1 MQSVFPLAWAS
12 RTFGSGALGAPAA
25 PSGGS
30 SSSIQD
36 LTGGNSMYV
45 DPDASDDE
53 HAENDQNVDED
64 EDEDDW

>member
-12 RTFGSGALGAPAA
+12 RTFGSGASGAPAA

-30 SSSIQD
+30 SSIPD
-36 LTGGNSMYV
+36 FTGNSMYV